1 MAVPER
7 AHPAPAVG
15 GPVVTWFLAICGF
28 YAVGGAVLVAVA
40 VALFWEDW
48 RG

>member
-1 MAVPER
+1 MTRFLVICAV
-7 AHPAPAVG
+7 
-15 GPVVTWFLAICGF
+15 
-28 YAVGGAVLVAVA
+28 YAVGGAVLLVVA

>member
-1 MAVPER
+1 MTR
-7 AHPAPAVG
+7 
-15 GPVVTWFLAICGF
+15 FLAICAA
-28 YAVGGAVLVAVA
+28 YAVGGAVLLGVA